1 MKLSL
6 LAFSILFLAAGC
18 ASVKLTADAQPPGIC
33 HSPNE
38 GSPLAKFYE
47 TQRGKANSWTIS
59 SVSATGPGVTGPQVF
74 HVHTDEV
81 RPFSGSPPW
90 LTVAAKFGD
99 GDAPAVMA
107 NSSGAT
113 VTAMGEEL
121 PSEDKLSP
129 AARAAAEVLW
139 GKLGQIVPAGYAAE
153 DKLSPL
159 RDSKRPTEAKSD
171 SVVVAS
177 IGARDNWETDIAQ
190 AVQVGGDKALYVLL
204 DQHSRKALST
214 LSLMPA
220 SADVQK
226 LVAKRQAETDIAK
239 YVQAYFTAYFRS
251 GKVLQ
256 TKLKVDEFSAAASKA
271 AAGKFKLSEAD
282 KKSLSDVIKDELERT
297 CRQNGD
303 TGCLLTAA
311 LGKDAF
317 VSRSGATIQFQGV
330 TLALGY
336 QGHFQAGWDYPKSAE
351 FAPQMVRVLMEAAF
365 DAREPHVPAVA
376 TATACVAKLYE
387 PEACLTEETE
397 KANPD
402 LKSAV
407 QALDE
412 KAARADSISG
422 VVTATLIRS
431 FWVAALN
438 NEAAARSVENLTAVV
453 SRKLTERTLWRQ
465 AVESKCAAVM
475 PTVAWTVAKE

>member
-6 LAFSILFLAAGC
+6 LAFSTLFLTTGC

-33 HSPNE
+33 QSPNE

-59 SVSATGPGVTGPQVF
+59 SVNATGPSVMGPQV
-74 HVHTDEV
+74 VRVQADEV

-90 LTVAAKFGD
+90 LTVAAKSGD
-99 GDAPAVMA
+99 GDALAVTA

-113 VTAMGEEL
+113 ITATGEEL
-121 PSEDKLSP
+121 PSEDNLSP

-153 DKLSPL
+153 DRLTPL
-159 RDSKRPTEAKSD
+159 RDSKKSAEAKSD
-171 SVVVAS
+171 SVAIAS

-204 DQHSRKALST
+204 DQHSKRAM
-214 LSLMPA
+214 SLMPA
-220 SADVQK
+220 SSEVQK
-226 LVAKRQAETDIAK
+226 LIVKRQAETNIAK
-239 YVQAYFTAYFRS
+239 YVQAYFAAYFRS
-251 GKVLQ
+251 GKVFQ
-256 TKLKVDEFSAAASKA
+256 TKLKVDEFSAAAGKA
-271 AAGKFKLSEAD
+271 AAGKFKLSDAD
-282 KKSLSDVIKDELERT
+282 KKSLSDVIKGELEKT
-297 CRQNGD
+297 CRENGD

-387 PEACLTEETE
+387 SEACLTEETE

-407 QALDE
+407 QELDE

-465 AVESKCAAVM
+465 SVESNCAGVM
-475 PTVAWTVAKE
+475 PTVAWTVSKE